1 VNRVGLAAA
10 GLLLGA
16 LLVSCTATTEEG
28 DSLASRVPTAVSSV
42 SPSPAPAGTG
52 RASPVATVSLAPS
65 ATVGPSIEVTSTSTV
80 IPPLPTS
87 PTPSP
92 EPARPTGTPTPV
104 SEAMTFRLHE
114 TLEMLSG
121 QAARLAGTP
130 IEVLLVEAHGP
141 PPGCFDC
148 PNTATL
154 SVRSG
159 EQVQELRYVLS
170 GNMPPEAQ
178 ERARR
183 EMAFG
188 FVFVAVKI
196 VEGSFTVWVEPD
208 GA

>member
-92 EPARPTGTPTPV
+92 EPPRATDTPTPV
-104 SEAMTFRLHE
+104 SEAVTFRLHE

-121 QAARLAGTP
+121 QAARLEGTP

-154 SVRSG
+154 TVRSG
-159 EQVQELRYVLS
+159 EETVELRYVWS
-170 GNMPPEAQ
+170 GNMPFDQ
-178 ERARR
+178 LQQARTK
-183 EMAFG
+183 AALG
-188 FVFVAVKI
+188 FVFIVVKI
-196 VEGSFTVWVEPD
+196 AEGSAAIQVEP
-208 GA
+208 GTP